1 MSSKGATCTTRY
13 ECMDCHT
20 KDWKRPATTFSHNAT
35 EPFEQWSHGI
45 CDDCDKLREE
55 WHKAYD
61 HRPTRIDSIGD
72 IILHRELGKVTVV
85 EIDSF
90 TSLIVETWDHV
101 RYRLHQPVDPSLWV
115 WKLV

>member
-1 MSSKGATCTTRY
+1 MSSKGSTCTTRY
-13 ECMDCHT
+13 ECMDCHSR
-20 KDWKRPATTFSHNAT
+20 DWQPAVTTWSMTAT

-45 CDDCDKLREE
+45 CDPCDEKREA
-55 WHKAYD
+55 WHEAYS
-61 HRPTRIDSIGD
+61 HRPTRLDEVDD

-85 EIDSF
+85 GIDGF
-90 TSLIVETWDHV
+90 ASLIVETWDHV